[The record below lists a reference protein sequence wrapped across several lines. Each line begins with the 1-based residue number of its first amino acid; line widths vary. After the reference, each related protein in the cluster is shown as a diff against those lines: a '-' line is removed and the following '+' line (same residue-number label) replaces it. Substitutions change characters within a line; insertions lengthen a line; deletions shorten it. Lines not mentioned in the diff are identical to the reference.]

1 MFTVWKKPKCLEIG
15 YISYEAFKKHEV
27 ELIWNTE
34 MENRPWNIS
43 KQTKLSDIMDNPIFY
58 S

>member
-1 MFTVWKKPKCLEIG
+1 MFAVWKKPKCLAVG
-15 YISYEAFKKHEV
+15 YIPYEAFKKQEV

-43 KQTKLSDIMDNPIFY
+43 KQTKLSDIMDNPIFC